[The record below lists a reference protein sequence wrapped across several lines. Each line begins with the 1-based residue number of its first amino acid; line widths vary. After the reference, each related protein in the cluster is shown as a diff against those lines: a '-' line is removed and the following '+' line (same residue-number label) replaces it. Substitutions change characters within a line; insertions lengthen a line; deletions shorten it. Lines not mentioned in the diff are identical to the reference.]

1 MKAAACAK
9 HFAVHS
15 GPEDLRHHFNA
26 EVSRKD
32 LYETYL
38 PAFKACVQEA
48 KVEAVMGAYN
58 RTNGQ
63 PCCGSEELLQN
74 ILRKKWGFQGHVVS
88 DCWAIR
94 DFFQGHKVV
103 DTAQEAVA
111 MAMNHGCDLNCG
123 NLFSCLEDVVKEGMV
138 PEERVDEAVEN
149 LFTTRM
155 KLGTLGEAKDN
166 PYDKIS
172 FLEADSDKMKQ
183 LNLKAAM
190 KSAVLLKNEDKLLP
204 LDIKKYK
211 TIGVIGPNANNR
223 KALVGNYEGTASQYI
238 TVVEGIQEYAGDEAR
253 VLYSDGC
260 HLYKDKIENLAVAND
275 RIAEVKGICEYS
287 DIVICCMG
295 LDAGLEGE
303 EGDQGNQYASGDK
316 PNLNLPGIQE
326 EVLETVAA
334 CGKPVVLVLL
344 SGSALAINWPAEHIP
359 AILYGG
365 YPGAQGGRAIAKLLF
380 GEASPEGKLP
390 ITFYKSSEELP
401 EFTDYAMKG
410 RTYRYMEQEALFPF
424 GYGLSYTDFEISN
437 VKLSADVVT
446 KEGIRVEADI
456 SNVGEYDSAQTLQVY
471 VSTGLK
477 DAPKVQ
483 LKGLK
488 KVAVKKNETKHVEI
502 TLTDKAFALYNEDGE
517 MVLTKGSCK
526 VYVGSSQP
534 DARSRKLTGNSPV
547 EFEVKIP
554 ENRIITE

>member
-1 MKAAACAK
+1 MKLIC
-9 HFAVHS
+9 
-15 GPEDLRHHFNA
+15 L
-26 EVSRKD
+26 
-32 LYETYL
+32 
-38 PAFKACVQEA
+38 AFKACVQEA

-149 LFTTRM
+149 LLTTRM
-155 KLGTLGEAKDN
+155 KLGTLGEVKDN

-390 ITFYKSSEELP
+390 ITFYKSLEELP

-437 VKLSADVVT
+437 VKLSTDVVT
-446 KEGIRVEADI
+446 QEGIKVEADI
-456 SNVGEYDSAQTLQVY
+456 SNVGEYDSAQTLQIY

-488 KVAVKKNETKHVEI
+488 KAAVKKNETKHVEI

-526 VYVGSSQP
+526 IYVGSSQP

-554 ENRIITE
+554 ENRIIAE

>member
-1 MKAAACAK
+1 
-9 HFAVHS
+9 
-15 GPEDLRHHFNA
+15 
-26 EVSRKD
+26 
-32 LYETYL
+32 
-38 PAFKACVQEA
+38 
-48 KVEAVMGAYN
+48 
-58 RTNGQ
+58 
-63 PCCGSEELLQN
+63 
-74 ILRKKWGFQGHVVS
+74 
-88 DCWAIR
+88 
-94 DFFQGHKVV
+94 
-103 DTAQEAVA
+103 

-488 KVAVKKNETKHVEI
+488 KAAVKKNETKHVEI

-534 DARSRKLTGNSPV
+534 DARSRKLTGNNPV

-554 ENRIITE
+554 ENRIIAE

>member
-1 MKAAACAK
+1 
-9 HFAVHS
+9 
-15 GPEDLRHHFNA
+15 
-26 EVSRKD
+26 
-32 LYETYL
+32 
-38 PAFKACVQEA
+38 
-48 KVEAVMGAYN
+48 
-58 RTNGQ
+58 
-63 PCCGSEELLQN
+63 
-74 ILRKKWGFQGHVVS
+74 
-88 DCWAIR
+88 
-94 DFFQGHKVV
+94 
-103 DTAQEAVA
+103 

-155 KLGTLGEAKDN
+155 KLGTLGEVKDN

-424 GYGLSYTDFEISN
+424 GYGLSYTDFKISN

-554 ENRIITE
+554 ENRIIAE

>member
-1 MKAAACAK
+1 
-9 HFAVHS
+9 
-15 GPEDLRHHFNA
+15 
-26 EVSRKD
+26 
-32 LYETYL
+32 
-38 PAFKACVQEA
+38 
-48 KVEAVMGAYN
+48 MGAYN

-155 KLGTLGEAKDN
+155 KLGTLGEVKDN

-190 KSAVLLKNEDKLLP
+190 KSVVLLKNEDKLLP

-260 HLYKDKIENLAVAND
+260 HLYKDKIENLAVTND

-437 VKLSADVVT
+437 VKLSTDVVT
-446 KEGIRVEADI
+446 KEGIRIEADI

-502 TLTDKAFALYNEDGE
+502 ILTDKAFALYNEDGE

-554 ENRIITE
+554 ENRIIAE

>member
-1 MKAAACAK
+1 M
-9 HFAVHS
+9 
-15 GPEDLRHHFNA
+15 
-26 EVSRKD
+26 
-32 LYETYL
+32 
-38 PAFKACVQEA
+38 
-48 KVEAVMGAYN
+48 
-58 RTNGQ
+58 
-63 PCCGSEELLQN
+63 
-74 ILRKKWGFQGHVVS
+74 
-88 DCWAIR
+88 
-94 DFFQGHKVV
+94 
-103 DTAQEAVA
+103 
-111 MAMNHGCDLNCG
+111 
-123 NLFSCLEDVVKEGMV
+123 
-138 PEERVDEAVEN
+138 
-149 LFTTRM
+149 
-155 KLGTLGEAKDN
+155 
-166 PYDKIS
+166 
-172 FLEADSDKMKQ
+172 
-183 LNLKAAM
+183 
-190 KSAVLLKNEDKLLP
+190 
-204 LDIKKYK
+204 
-211 TIGVIGPNANNR
+211 
-223 KALVGNYEGTASQYI
+223 
-238 TVVEGIQEYAGDEAR
+238 VEGIQEYAGDEAR

-260 HLYKDKIENLAVAND
+260 HLYKDKIENLAVTND

-437 VKLSADVVT
+437 VKLSTDVVT

-554 ENRIITE
+554 ENRIIAE

>member
-1 MKAAACAK
+1 MI
-9 HFAVHS
+9 
-15 GPEDLRHHFNA
+15 N
-26 EVSRKD
+26 
-32 LYETYL
+32 
-38 PAFKACVQEA
+38 
-48 KVEAVMGAYN
+48 
-58 RTNGQ
+58 
-63 PCCGSEELLQN
+63 
-74 ILRKKWGFQGHVVS
+74 
-88 DCWAIR
+88 
-94 DFFQGHKVV
+94 
-103 DTAQEAVA
+103 
-111 MAMNHGCDLNCG
+111 
-123 NLFSCLEDVVKEGMV
+123 
-138 PEERVDEAVEN
+138 
-149 LFTTRM
+149 
-155 KLGTLGEAKDN
+155 
-166 PYDKIS
+166 IS

-456 SNVGEYDSAQTLQVY
+456 SNVGEYDSAQTLQIY

-477 DAPKVQ
+477 DAPKAQ

-488 KVAVKKNETKHVEI
+488 KAAVKKNETKHVEI

-526 VYVGSSQP
+526 IYVGSSQP

>member
-1 MKAAACAK
+1 M
-9 HFAVHS
+9 
-15 GPEDLRHHFNA
+15 
-26 EVSRKD
+26 
-32 LYETYL
+32 
-38 PAFKACVQEA
+38 
-48 KVEAVMGAYN
+48 
-58 RTNGQ
+58 
-63 PCCGSEELLQN
+63 
-74 ILRKKWGFQGHVVS
+74 
-88 DCWAIR
+88 
-94 DFFQGHKVV
+94 
-103 DTAQEAVA
+103 
-111 MAMNHGCDLNCG
+111 
-123 NLFSCLEDVVKEGMV
+123 
-138 PEERVDEAVEN
+138 
-149 LFTTRM
+149 
-155 KLGTLGEAKDN
+155 
-166 PYDKIS
+166 
-172 FLEADSDKMKQ
+172 
-183 LNLKAAM
+183 
-190 KSAVLLKNEDKLLP
+190 
-204 LDIKKYK
+204 
-211 TIGVIGPNANNR
+211 
-223 KALVGNYEGTASQYI
+223 
-238 TVVEGIQEYAGDEAR
+238 
-253 VLYSDGC
+253 
-260 HLYKDKIENLAVAND
+260 
-275 RIAEVKGICEYS
+275 KGICEYS

-488 KVAVKKNETKHVEI
+488 KAAVKKMK
-502 TLTDKAFALYNEDGE
+502 
-517 MVLTKGSCK
+517 
-526 VYVGSSQP
+526 
-534 DARSRKLTGNSPV
+534 RSMWKSY
-547 EFEVKIP
+547 
-554 ENRIITE
+554 

>member
-94 DFFQGHKVV
+94 DIFQ
-103 DTAQEAVA
+103 AVA

-149 LFTTRM
+149 LLTTRM
-155 KLGTLGEAKDN
+155 KLGTLGEVKDN

-488 KVAVKKNETKHVEI
+488 KAAVKKNETKHVEI
-502 TLTDKAFALYNEDGE
+502 ILTDKAFALYNEDGE

-534 DARSRKLTGNSPV
+534 DARSHKLTGNSPV

-554 ENRIITE
+554 ENRIIVE

>member
-155 KLGTLGEAKDN
+155 KLGTLGEVKDN

-534 DARSRKLTGNSPV
+534 DARSRKLTGNNPV

-554 ENRIITE
+554 ENRIIAE